1 MLCIS
6 RAPLAELSDY
16 KRRMGWSFQWVSSL
30 RNDFNYDS
38 GVSLPANRDSDSAV
52 YNFKTPWG
60 IAEEHAGLSAFAL
73 EDGLVYHTYS
83 FVLCARPGGV
93 QRHLPTARPCSRRP
107 QRGAASD
114 AKDLAPAP
122 RPI

>member
-1 MLCIS
+1 
-6 RAPLAELSDY
+6 
-16 KRRMGWSFQWVSSL
+16 MGWSFQWVSSL
-30 RNDFNYDS
+30 RNDFNYDF

-83 FVLCARPGGV
+83 CCARGLEAFNVTYQLLDRAP
-93 QRHLPTARPCSRRP
+93 ARP

-122 RPI
+122 RPR

>member
-1 MLCIS
+1 MGL
-6 RAPLAELSDY
+6 LAA
-16 KRRMGWSFQWVSSL
+16 
-30 RNDFNYDS
+30 NDFNYDS

-83 FVLCARPGGV
+83 CCARGLEAFNVTYQLLDHAPDGRNGE
-93 QRHLPTARPCSRRP
+93 QRAM
-107 QRGAASD
+107 
-114 AKDLAPAP
+114 P
-122 RPI
+122 RT